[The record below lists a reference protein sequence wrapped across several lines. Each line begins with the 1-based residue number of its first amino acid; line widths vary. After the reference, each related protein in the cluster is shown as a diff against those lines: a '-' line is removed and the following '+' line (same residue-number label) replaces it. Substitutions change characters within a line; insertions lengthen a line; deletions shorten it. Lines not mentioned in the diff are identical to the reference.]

1 MGFHVDLKEFH
12 EVLEKLQKDTS
23 KTNDQLEKA
32 KQALNGIIQAD
43 AMQGATGKAI
53 VNDINN
59 NQNTVVTGL
68 KVTNEVL
75 IMEMAKTLQD
85 FQSTT
90 GETDE
95 NAIILEDA
103 LLQAQNK
110 LSNLQPKKHELD
122 SRISNIY
129 NSVSDLISLSMPNSQ
144 FDEKLV
150 AASKELEDTI
160 QKVQQFESKKEKSN
174 AENFLDALNK
184 QVQIAGKMGSL
195 SYTDPQL
202 QAFFA
207 LDDLAKGI
215 HEMDTQ
221 ITKAEKEA
229 KLQAEREMKK
239 KQEEWADNHPVEAWL
254 QNFSKSAGEKWDVLR
269 KGTKWVGENIPFLKG
284 LSDDVLVLEGF
295 LGAAGSAI
303 SGIAIGAT
311 KLGSLVLELG
321 EWGFNSIRGVETE
334 QWKLDDIYGAGNTIK
349 SLGQAIISWQDY
361 PKYGKALVNS
371 VKGYVEKALT
381 DPYALGGAIFDIG
394 SCFVGVGEVTAAV
407 KGTAAFGKFAE
418 GTKVFQVAAKNSK
431 IVGKLEEVTAFMNK
445 LPDSMKNVVE
455 KIKNIEIP
463 NLFHEPLLA
472 GVGNGGG
479 RNALGGELFSVAK
492 SETKG
497 QAQNANRL
505 SGEKLPAEG
514 VTGADRLKQLNL
526 QNSRETMIADLNSFR
541 KDLLKSGNAKNI
553 SKICAIV
560 DTENPSLKGIAGS
573 GIWKY
578 NPTII
583 DHRGINPREFCKTTE
598 DYTKYYRS
606 LLSEEYIDS
615 LPDSFFI
622 GKNKEFIREDMAK
635 LRASIDRVKD
645 EATKS
650 KLFNEHGE
658 PSFEGD
664 WNVDNC
670 AEVWSARDAILKG
683 ARYDNFMI
691 RTENLPGGFAEP
703 CKNCSRTFLDFH
715 NIDY

>member
-23 KTNDQLEKA
+23 KTNNQLEQA

-59 NQNTVVTGL
+59 NQNTVVIGL
-68 KVTNEVL
+68 KDTNEL
-75 IMEMAKTLQD
+75 LSIEMAQTLQD

-110 LSNLQPKKHELD
+110 LSNLQPKKHEMD

-129 NSVSDLISLSMPNSQ
+129 NSVSDLISLSMPRSQ

-174 AENFLDALNK
+174 AENILDALNK
-184 QVQIAGKMGSL
+184 QVQIAGKMSSL

-207 LDDLAKGI
+207 QDELAKGI

-239 KQEEWADNHPVEAWL
+239 KQEEWAEHHPVEAWL
-254 QNFSKSAGEKWDVLR
+254 QNFSNSAGEKWDVLR

-284 LSDDVLVLEGF
+284 LADDALVLEGF

-334 QWKLDDIYGAGNTIK
+334 QWKLDDIYGAGNTLK
-349 SLGQAIISWQDY
+349 NLGQAIISWQDY
-361 PKYGKALVNS
+361 PKYGKTLFNS

-407 KGTAAFGKFAE
+407 KGTAAFGKLAE
-418 GTKVFQVAAKNSK
+418 GRKVFQVAEKSGK
-431 IVGKLEEVTAFMNK
+431 IGGKLEEVAAFMNK
-445 LPDSMKNVVE
+445 LPGSMKNVGE

-463 NLFHEPLLA
+463 NVFPEPSAA
-472 GVGNGGG
+472 GVGNVGE
-479 RNALGGELFSVAK
+479 RKTLGELFSVAK

-497 QAQNANRL
+497 TGNVGKGASEAGKHVDDVKIPENIKKWNYPPSEELYKKYEDVYKNPKYYDQETGEIHWPSNDGFVSGTQKVETLHPGMKLDRYGNPAGSFLAPESDSFPSRALAPHSEQAPYYVY
-505 SGEKLPAEG
+505 E
-514 VTGADRLKQLNL
+514 V
-526 QNSRETMIADLNSFR
+526 IADFEVT
-541 KDLLKSGNAKNI
+541 SG
-553 SKICAIV
+553 KIAPWF
-560 DTENPSLKGIAGS
+560 DQ
-573 GIWKY
+573 
-578 NPTII
+578 
-583 DHRGINPREFCKTTE
+583 
-598 DYTKYYRS
+598 
-606 LLSEEYIDS
+606 
-615 LPDSFFI
+615 
-622 GKNKEFIREDMAK
+622 
-635 LRASIDRVKD
+635 
-645 EATKS
+645 
-650 KLFNEHGE
+650 
-658 PSFEGD
+658 
-664 WNVDNC
+664 
-670 AEVWSARDAILKG
+670 
-683 ARYDNFMI
+683 
-691 RTENLPGGFAEP
+691 PGGGTQIIKYKP
-703 CKNCSRTFLDFH
+703 NGRTYSIEEL
-715 NIDY
+715 IELEIIKQIKP